1 MKVLVV
7 LGNRMNDDRTFS
19 DAMMERLNKTLA
31 VEEDFD
37 KIIVTGGVAN
47 PNAGV
52 AEGDM
57 MSKWLVENGV
67 PMNKILVENRS
78 HTTKENAKFTAP
90 ILKGIGA
97 EEVTI
102 LSSAYHID
110 RKLYNPIRLFKKY
123 TKLSTIEA
131 IRA

>member
-31 VEEDFD
+31 VAEDFD

-110 RKLYNPIRLFKKY
+110 RKIYNPIRLFKKY

>member
-7 LGNRMNDDRTFS
+7 LGNRMNDDGTFS
-19 DAMMERLNKTLA
+19 DAMMDRLNKTLSVA
-31 VEEDFD
+31 EDFD
-37 KIIVTGGVAN
+37 KIVVTGGVAN
-47 PNAGV
+47 PTAGL

-57 MSKWLVENGV
+57 MCKWLVQNGI
-67 PMNKILVENRS
+67 PMSKIIVENRS

-90 ILKGIGA
+90 IIKGIGA
-97 EEVTI
+97 EEVTL

-110 RKLYNPIRLFKKY
+110 RKVYNPIRLFKKY
-123 TKLSTIEA
+123 TKLETIEA

>member
-19 DAMMERLNKTLA
+19 DAMMDRLNKTLTVA
-31 VEEDFD
+31 EDFD
-37 KIIVTGGVAN
+37 KIIVTGGIAN
-47 PNAGV
+47 PIAGV

-57 MSKWLVENGV
+57 MSQWLIENGV
-67 PMNKILVENRS
+67 PMSKILVENRS

-97 EEVTI
+97 EDVTL

-110 RKLYNPIRLFKKY
+110 RKAYNPVRLFKKY
-123 TKLSTIEA
+123 TKLSVIEA

>member
-7 LGNRMNDDRTFS
+7 LGNRMNDDGSFS
-19 DAMMERLNKTLA
+19 DAMMERLDKALIVA
-31 VEEDFD
+31 DDFD

-47 PNAGV
+47 AYAGV

-57 MSKWLVENGV
+57 MCKWLVQNGI
-67 PMNKILVENRS
+67 PMSKIIVENRS

-90 ILKGIGA
+90 IIKGLGA
-97 EEVTI
+97 EEVTL

-110 RKLYNPIRLFKKY
+110 RKAYNPIRLFKKY
-123 TKLSTIEA
+123 TKLETIEA

>member
-110 RKLYNPIRLFKKY
+110 RKIYNPIRLFKKY

>member
-31 VEEDFD
+31 VADDFD

-47 PNAGV
+47 PNACV

-97 EEVTI
+97 GEVTI

-110 RKLYNPIRLFKKY
+110 RKIYNPIRLFKKY

>member
-7 LGNRMNDDRTFS
+7 LGNRMNDDGTFS
-19 DAMMERLNKTLA
+19 SIMLERLYKTLEVA
-31 VEEDFD
+31 DDYD

-47 PNAGV
+47 PNAGI

-57 MSKWLVENGV
+57 MCQWLVENGI
-67 PMNKILVENRS
+67 PMKKVLVENKS
-78 HTTKENAKFTAP
+78 HTTKENAKYSAP
-90 ILKGIGA
+90 IIKGLGSDD
-97 EEVTI
+97 VTL

-110 RKLYNPIRLFKKY
+110 RKILNPIRLFRKY
-123 TKLSTIEA
+123 TKIKEIKA

>member
-7 LGNRMNDDRTFS
+7 LGNRMNDDGTFS
-19 DAMMERLNKTLA
+19 DAMMDRLSKTLTVA
-31 VEEDFD
+31 DDYD

-47 PNAGV
+47 PTAGV

-57 MSKWLVENGV
+57 MGKWLAENGV
-67 PMNKILVENRS
+67 PMSKIIVENRS

-90 ILKGIGA
+90 IIKGLEA
-97 EEVTI
+97 EEVTL

-110 RKLYNPIRLFKKY
+110 RHIYNPVRLFKKY
-123 TKLSTIEA
+123 TKLKAIEA

>member
-31 VEEDFD
+31 VVEDFD

-110 RKLYNPIRLFKKY
+110 RKIYNPIRLFKKY

>member
-19 DAMMERLNKTLA
+19 DAMMDRLNKTLA
-31 VEEDFD
+31 VADDFD

-110 RKLYNPIRLFKKY
+110 RKIYNPIRLFKKY

>member
-19 DAMMERLNKTLA
+19 DAMMDRLNKTLA
-31 VEEDFD
+31 VAEDFD
-37 KIIVTGGVAN
+37 KIIVTGGIAN
-47 PNAGV
+47 PLAGV

-57 MSKWLVENGV
+57 MSQWLIENGV
-67 PMNKILVENRS
+67 PMSKILVENRS

-97 EEVTI
+97 EDVTL

-110 RKLYNPIRLFKKY
+110 RKAYNPVRLFKKY
-123 TKLSTIEA
+123 TKLSVIEA

>member
-19 DAMMERLNKTLA
+19 DAMMDRLNKTLTVA
-31 VEEDFD
+31 EDFD

-47 PNAGV
+47 HIAGV

-57 MSKWLVENGV
+57 MSQWLIENGV
-67 PMNKILVENRS
+67 PMSKILVENRS

-97 EEVTI
+97 EDVTL

-110 RKLYNPIRLFKKY
+110 RKAYNPVRLFKKY
-123 TKLSTIEA
+123 TKLSVIEA

>member
-1 MKVLVV
+1 MKILVV
-7 LGNRMNDDRTFS
+7 LGNRMNDDGTFS
-19 DAMMERLNKTLA
+19 DAMMDRLNKTLTVA
-31 VEEDFD
+31 EDFD
-37 KIIVTGGVAN
+37 KIIVTGGIAN
-47 PNAGV
+47 PIAGV

-57 MSKWLVENGV
+57 MSQWLVENGV
-67 PMNKILVENRS
+67 PMSKILVENRS

-97 EEVTI
+97 EEVTL

-110 RKLYNPIRLFKKY
+110 RKIYNPLRLFKKY
-123 TKLSTIEA
+123 TKLKSIEV

>member
-7 LGNRMNDDRTFS
+7 LGNRMNDDGTLS
-19 DAMMERLNKTLA
+19 DAMLERLNKALVVA
-31 VEEDFD
+31 DDFD

-47 PNAGV
+47 SIAGR

-67 PMNKILVENRS
+67 PMGKILVENRS

-90 ILKGIGA
+90 IIKGIGA

-110 RKLYNPIRLFKKY
+110 RKVYNPVRLFKKY
-123 TKLSTIEA
+123 TKLPQIET

>member
-19 DAMMERLNKTLA
+19 DAMMDRLNKTLA
-31 VEEDFD
+31 VAEDFD

-47 PNAGV
+47 PLAGV

-57 MSKWLVENGV
+57 MSQWLIENGV
-67 PMNKILVENRS
+67 PMSKILVENRS

-97 EEVTI
+97 EDVTL

-110 RKLYNPIRLFKKY
+110 RKVYNPIRLFKKY
-123 TKLSTIEA
+123 TKLSVIEA